1 MRRGINLIM
10 VCHPAPPKL
19 FCHQKGYLVNSRPVC
34 FVQPFPGHI
43 PREGLAELEVLHRDG
58 MVREP
63 SFRGFEAQ
71 IMELAQAVVVERAEP
86 VILSNSLYHRYCI
99 R

>member
-1 MRRGINLIM
+1 M
-10 VCHPAPPKL
+10 VCHPEPPKL
-19 FCHQKGYLVNSRPVC
+19 FCHQSGYPVDSRPVC

>member
-19 FCHQKGYLVNSRPVC
+19 FCHQKGYPVDSWSVC

-71 IMELAQAVVVERAEP
+71 IMELAQAVVVERSEP
-86 VILSNSLYHRYCI
+86 VILSNSVYHRYCI